1 MKRNTQWAGLALAAT
16 LAALTLLI
24 GANADSASAKS
35 DIYQYDSFPSSTQAG
50 GHPDIFTEF
59 ELGSRLTAVPPVPCY
74 CNDPKI
80 VINHLPAGVIANPHV
95 VSECKIAQLALFEC
109 PADSQAGIVALKLFG
124 YGGFPLFRV
133 TPSKSQAA
141 VFAFLLPFGAAAPQY
156 LEFSARTGSDYG
168 LDVEATGIS
177 HLLPLP
183 YIAPI
188 FWGVP
193 GDHFYDL
200 LRFRPGE
207 KEGFQLRSQSRSK
220 HWPNTTR
227 PCSKSSVP
235 TACPVERRPLLS
247 ADRADEPEPDD
258 LRRTARL
265 DDRCLLVRPR
275 VDARAVRLAGDDWVR
290 RPELRP
296 EPRGKPD
303 HD

>member
-1 MKRNTQWAGLALAAT
+1 MNGKTHWAGLALAAA
-16 LAALTLLI
+16 LAALALLI
-24 GANADSASAKS
+24 GVNPDSARAKS
-35 DIYQYDSFPSSTQAG
+35 DIYAFDSFPSSTQAG

-59 ELGSRLTAVPPVPCY
+59 ELGSRLTTNPPVPCY

-124 YGGFPLFRV
+124 YGGFPLYRV

-168 LDVEATGIS
+168 LDVESTGIS

-200 LRFRPGE
+200 LRFKPGE
-207 KEGFQLRSQSRSK
+207 KKASNAKPTRSK

-227 PCSKSSVP
+227 
-235 TACPVERRPLLS
+235 RRS
-247 ADRADEPEPDD
+247 N
-258 LRRTARL
+258 
-265 DDRCLLVRPR
+265 
-275 VDARAVRLAGDDWVR
+275 
-290 RPELRP
+290 
-296 EPRGKPD
+296 
-303 HD
+303 

>member
-1 MKRNTQWAGLALAAT
+1 MKRNTHWAGLALAAT

-59 ELGSRLTAVPPVPCY
+59 ELGSRLTAVPPVPCF

-141 VFAFLLPFGAAAPQY
+141 VFAFFCPSGLRRRSTWS
-156 LEFSARTGSDYG
+156 SAREREATTGSTSKRP
-168 LDVEATGIS
+168 ASRTCCHSPIS
-177 HLLPLP
+177 RRSSGACQETTSTTCCGSGRVKRKAS
-183 YIAPI
+183 IAKPI
-188 FWGVP
+188 P
-193 GDHFYDL
+193 
-200 LRFRPGE
+200 
-207 KEGFQLRSQSRSK
+207 SK

-235 TACPVERRPLLS
+235 TACPGETSPPLCRSRR
-247 ADRADEPEPDD
+247 
-258 LRRTARL
+258 
-265 DDRCLLVRPR
+265 
-275 VDARAVRLAGDDWVR
+275 
-290 RPELRP
+290 
-296 EPRGKPD
+296 
-303 HD
+303 